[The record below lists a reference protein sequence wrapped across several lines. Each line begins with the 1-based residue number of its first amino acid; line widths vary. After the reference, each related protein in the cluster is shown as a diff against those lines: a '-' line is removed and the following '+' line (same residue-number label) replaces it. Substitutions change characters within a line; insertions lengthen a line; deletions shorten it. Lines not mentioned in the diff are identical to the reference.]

1 MGDDSELVERLRCG
15 DVNAFEELY
24 HKYKQRIY
32 QTALAIC
39 GDSAAAEEI
48 LQDCFVRAYRAR
60 ERIRDGVPLMPWL
73 YRIAV
78 NLSYNWASRGR
89 PWTIQLDC
97 LNELG
102 LSSSLPSP
110 EHLAEDSELSQTVR
124 DAVARLPVK
133 HRAVVV
139 LFYFEGLSLLEIS
152 WVSDCPLGTVKSRLH
167 RACEMLRQDLGRDAR
182 LVEEVTCATV

>member
-1 MGDDSELVERLRCG
+1 MVEESELVERLRRG

-24 HKYKQRIY
+24 HRYKQRIY

-39 GDSAAAEEI
+39 ADSGAAEEI

-60 ERIRDGVPLMPWL
+60 ERIREGVPLMPWL

-89 PWTIQLDC
+89 PWLIQLDC
-97 LNELG
+97 LSDLH
-102 LSSSLPSP
+102 LTSSVPSP
-110 EHLAEDSELSQTVR
+110 ELLAEDSETCQAVR
-124 DAVARLPVK
+124 DAVVRLPVK

-152 WVSDCPLGTVKSRLH
+152 WVLSCPLGTVKSRLH

>member
-1 MGDDSELVERLRCG
+1 MGDDSELVERLRRG

-39 GDSAAAEEI
+39 ADSGAAEEI

-89 PWTIQLDC
+89 PWTIQLDG
-97 LNELG
+97 LSELG
-102 LSSSLPSP
+102 LSSPLPSP
-110 EHLAEDSELSQTVR
+110 EHLAEDRELGQAVR

-133 HRAVVV
+133 HRAVIV
-139 LFYFEGLSLLEIS
+139 LFYFEGLSLQEIS
-152 WVSDCPLGTVKSRLH
+152 WVLGCPLGTVKSRLH
-167 RACEMLRQDLGRDAR
+167 RACDVLRQDLSRDAR
-182 LVEEVTCATV
+182 LVEEVTFVAL